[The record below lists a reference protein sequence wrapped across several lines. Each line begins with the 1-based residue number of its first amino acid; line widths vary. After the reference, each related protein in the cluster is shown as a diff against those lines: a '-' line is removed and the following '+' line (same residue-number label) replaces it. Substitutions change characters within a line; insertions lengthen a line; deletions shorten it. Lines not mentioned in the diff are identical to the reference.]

1 MVRVS
6 FRLLLLKQQNSK
18 IRMQKQLRTTQN
30 GLVLIWLRDLT
41 KKLKMYESFLMT
53 KLLIL

>member
-18 IRMQKQLRTTQN
+18 IRMQKQLSMEPHKMTRPDPVS
-30 GLVLIWLRDLT
+30 GLDKET
-41 KKLKMYESFLMT
+41 KNV
-53 KLLIL
+53 